1 MAEDITL
8 VTGATGFI
16 GSHVARLLLHR
27 GDRVRILARNSSRK
41 SNIEKFGCEV
51 VVGDLKD
58 TNSMLRCVQGC
69 GRVYHVAADYR
80 LWAKNP
86 KEIYD
91 SNVEGTRNLLS
102 ACCEAGVSKVVYTSS
117 VGTIGM
123 RHDGVPADEASPVA
137 LDDMIGHYKRSKFMA
152 EQVAFGFADS
162 GLPVV
167 IVNPTT
173 PIGSADLKP
182 TPTGKIIQD
191 FMRGRLPAYV
201 DTGLNLVGV
210 EDVAEGHLLAEDK
223 GRVGERY
230 ILGGENWSLKEILE
244 ALAVICRRRVP
255 RVRLPWAVAWI
266 AGCVENFITG
276 TVLRR
281 EPNIPLEGVRMS
293 RHKMYVSSEKAR
305 SELGFNPRPVN
316 ESLREAVDYFLNEWR
331 PDSAGDRVTFLPAGT
346 VRII

>member
-16 GSHVARLLLHR
+16 GSHVARLLLRR

-41 SNIEKFGCEV
+41 SNIEAFGCEV
-51 VVGDLKD
+51 VVGDIKD
-58 TNSMLRCVQGC
+58 LNSMLRCVQGC

-80 LWAKNP
+80 LWARNS

-91 SNVEGTRNLLS
+91 NNVVGTRNLLS
-102 ACCEAGVSKVVYTSS
+102 ACCEAGVSKVIYTSS

-123 RHDGVPADEASPVA
+123 RHDGVPADESSPVG

-152 EQVAFGFADS
+152 EQVAFEFANS

-182 TPTGKIIQD
+182 TPTGKIILE
-191 FMRGRLPAYV
+191 FIRGRLPAYV

-210 EDVAEGHLLAEDK
+210 EDVAEGHLLAEEK

-244 ALAVICRRRVP
+244 ALAEICNRRAP
-255 RVRLPWAVAWI
+255 RVRLPWVVAWI
-266 AGCVENFITG
+266 AGCVDNFVEG
-276 TVLRR
+276 TIFRR
-281 EPNIPLEGVRMS
+281 EPNIPLDGVRMA
-293 RHKMYVSSEKAR
+293 RQKMYVSSEKAHG
-305 SELGFNPRPVN
+305 ELGFNPRSVK
-316 ESLREAVDYFLNEWR
+316 ESLRVAVDYFLHEWR
-331 PDSAGDRVTFLPAGT
+331 PDSAGDSVAFLPPGM
-346 VRII
+346 IKN